1 MTLGLN
7 LPWRRRSR
15 WDRIKGTVT
24 SRKELRRRMKDARR
38 LRDAL
43 PDAGRVRNVLP
54 DTGQIRSALPDPS
67 ELVQRVQPLVSRVAS
82 ARPDVSM
89 PEPPAF
95 LKERLPLDRLS
106 TLGRKQPSAPERI
119 LNAEAPL
126 WLAIGL
132 ALGGLML
139 GFALGQA
146 AAARRVPGVDPAQLE
161 AAADKIKDQ
170 WPAIHDDD
178 IREAQGNLKRLS
190 SVVAERTGEN
200 ARDVRE
206 RLTTMTS
213 GQSSNGHS

>member
-1 MTLGLN
+1 M
-7 LPWRRRSR
+7 
-15 WDRIKGTVT
+15 
-24 SRKELRRRMKDARR
+24 KEARR
-38 LRDAL
+38 LRESL
-43 PDAGRVRNVLP
+43 PDAGRMRGVLP
-54 DTGQIRSALPDPS
+54 DTGQIRGALPDPS

-89 PEPPAF
+89 VEPASF

-106 TLGRKQPSAPERI
+106 TLGRRQPSPSERI

-146 AAARRVPGVDPAQLE
+146 AAARRVPGIDPAQLE
-161 AAADKIKDQ
+161 APADKIKNQ
-170 WPAIHDDD
+170 WSSIHDD

-213 GQSSNGHS
+213 GQSTNGHS